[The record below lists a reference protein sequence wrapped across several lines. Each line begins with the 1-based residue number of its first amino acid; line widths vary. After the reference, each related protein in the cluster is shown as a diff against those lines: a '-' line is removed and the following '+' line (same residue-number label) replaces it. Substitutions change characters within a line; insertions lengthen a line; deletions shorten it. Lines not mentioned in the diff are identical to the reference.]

1 MTDFA
6 QLPYQR
12 PNFEQVTA
20 EYRQLLTALN
30 HADDPLTAVNAA
42 LAISKL
48 ETKIVSQQMLA
59 EIRFSVNTLDDFY
72 HQEEDYWNEYSPKYN
87 EFTTEFYRELV
98 KSPFQAELQH
108 TFPKTLF
115 LMAKNQLKTFSPEVI
130 PLLQQD
136 NQLSTKYSELIA
148 SAQIEFAGET
158 YNLTQMKKFQNKAD
172 RQLRQRATQA
182 TTAWFVEHE
191 AEFDQIYDQMV
202 QVRTEIA
209 HQLNYDNYTDM
220 SYDFMNR
227 FDYDADDVARYRQT
241 ILEKVVPIVSQLR
254 QRQQKRL
261 GLDELNFYDE
271 DYNYLSGNATPEG
284 TAEELVAKA
293 NDMYHE
299 MSPETG
305 KFFQMMVDNHNLDLL
320 SHHGKQGGG
329 YCEYLPE
336 FKTPF
341 IFANFNGTSAD
352 VDVLTH
358 ETGHAFQT
366 YQAQAIKAWECVFP
380 TNEAAEIFSMSMEF
394 IAYPW
399 MNKFFGQQT
408 TKYKFEH
415 LSSAVTFLPYG
426 VLVDH
431 FQTEVYRHPEWTP
444 TERKQTWRRLE
455 KMYLP
460 SRQYDDADLERGIYW
475 YRQGHIFE
483 APFYYIDYTLA
494 QVVAFQFWER
504 FEVNHDDQAWADYLA
519 MAKAGGSLTFNQLI
533 ELGHL
538 QSPFKDGALDDVLAK
553 ISANLAAVSE
563 TDLQ

>member
-1 MTDFA
+1 MTNFA

-12 PNFEQVTA
+12 PNFEHVTA
-20 EYRQLLTALN
+20 EYRQLLMALN

-59 EIRFSVNTLDDFY
+59 EIRFSVNTLDEFY
-72 HQEEDYWNEYSPKYN
+72 HQEEDYWNEYSPKYD

-108 TFPKTLF
+108 AFPKTLF

-136 NQLSTKYSELIA
+136 NQLRTQYSELIA
-148 SAQIEFAGET
+148 AAQIDFAGAT
-158 YNLTQMKKFQNKAD
+158 YNLTQMKKFQNNAD
-172 RQLRQRATQA
+172 RQIRRQATQA
-182 TTAWFVEHE
+182 TTAWFVDHE
-191 AEFDQIYDQMV
+191 AKLDQIYDQMV

-209 HQLNYDNYTDM
+209 QQLNYQNYTEM

-227 FDYDADDVARYRQT
+227 FDYNADDVARYRQT
-241 ILEKVVPIVSQLR
+241 ILEKVVPIVNQLR

-261 GLDELNFYDE
+261 GLSELKFYDE
-271 DYNYLSGNATPEG
+271 DYNFPSGNATPEG

-293 NDMYHE
+293 NEMYHE

-305 KFFQMMVDNHNLDLL
+305 EFFQMMVDRHNLDLL

-366 YQAQAIKAWECVFP
+366 
-380 TNEAAEIFSMSMEF
+380 S
-394 IAYPW
+394 
-399 MNKFFGQQT
+399 
-408 TKYKFEH
+408 
-415 LSSAVTFLPYG
+415 
-426 VLVDH
+426 
-431 FQTEVYRHPEWTP
+431 
-444 TERKQTWRRLE
+444 
-455 KMYLP
+455 
-460 SRQYDDADLERGIYW
+460 
-475 YRQGHIFE
+475 
-483 APFYYIDYTLA
+483 TL
-494 QVVAFQFWER
+494 R
-504 FEVNHDDQAWADYLA
+504 
-519 MAKAGGSLTFNQLI
+519 
-533 ELGHL
+533 
-538 QSPFKDGALDDVLAK
+538 
-553 ISANLAAVSE
+553 
-563 TDLQ
+563 